1 MYLAWYDPDRRR
13 PAHRKL
19 ADAVAAYTEKFGR
32 TPAQCLTHRQEAE
45 QILATADR
53 PSLSIKAVAFIPR
66 NTFYVGESDAEESD
80 AIAA

>member
-19 ADAVAAYTEKFGR
+19 ADAIAAYAEKYGR
-32 TPAQCLTHRQEAE
+32 LPVQCLTHRLEAE
-45 QILATADR
+45 QILAIADR
-53 PSLSIKAVAFIPR
+53 PSLRIKAVPFVPR
-66 NTFYVGESDAEESD
+66 NTFYVGESDADEPA